1 MLIKS
6 LGFIGG
12 GRVTKIILT
21 GLKRAGKMPGD
32 VVVSDINDE
41 VLKKLNDEFPEIT
54 VMPNDNTAP
63 AEKDIVFLAIH
74 PPVIQTVLSE
84 IKAFLKPST
93 CLISLAPKI
102 SIKNILETIKCFPKI
117 VRMIPN
123 AGSFVNLGFNPIT
136 FSETVNKADR
146 QMILNFLS
154 CLGECP
160 IVPEEKLEAYA
171 VITGMGPTYFWF
183 QFNELKK
190 IATGFGLT
198 EDEAEMGIE
207 KMVQGTIK
215 TLFESGLTP
224 EQVMD
229 LIPVRPLQD
238 YEQQIRDAY
247 HSKLEPLYK
256 KLKGIA

>member
-1 MLIKS
+1 MIDKS
-6 LGFIGG
+6 VGFIGA
-12 GRVTKIILT
+12 GRVTRIILGGFKKT
-21 GLKRAGKMPGD
+21 GSMPCE
-32 VVVSDINDE
+32 VLVSDVNRDILQK
-41 VLKKLNDEFPEIT
+41 LKNEYTEIT
-54 VMPNDNTAP
+54 TAVNDNKTTAT
-63 AEKDIVFLAIH
+63 KDIVFLAV
-74 PPVIQTVLSE
+74 PPKVISTVLND
-84 IKAFLKPST
+84 IKA
-93 CLISLAPKI
+93 
-102 SIKNILETIKCFPKI
+102 SIKPTTFLVSLIPRVTIKDILADIQCFPKV

-123 AGSFVNLGFNPIT
+123 ANSFVNNGFNPIV
-136 FSETVNKADR
+136 FAETVNKTDR
-146 QMILNFLS
+146 QMILNFFS

-160 IVPEEKLEAYA
+160 MVPEEKLEAYA

-207 KMVQGTIK
+207 KMVRGTIK

-238 YEQQIRDAY
+238 YEQQIKDAF